1 MIVDVD
7 LRFGFIQRQTEPLG
21 VTLRHQLLPEV
32 VVKMQ
37 IDQGAIHIEQDGVYL
52 VPGQGGSAGVWHR
65 VS

>member
-1 MIVDVD
+1 MDVD
-7 LRFGFIQRQTEPLG
+7 LRLCFIQRQPESLG

-52 VPGQGGSAGVWHR
+52 VPGQGDGAGVWHR
-65 VS
+65 AS